1 MLCPVATGGF
11 LHSAGRSERLEFERP
26 IAVLTSQSLAPVS
39 ESPPPEPAAGAIK
52 GMFSSS
58 DRAFMRRSGEV
69 LEVSEGPER

>member
-1 MLCPVATGGF
+1 MLCPVAIGGF
-11 LHSAGRSERLEFERP
+11 LHSAGRREMLEFERH
-26 IAVLTSQSLAPVS
+26 ITILTSQSLAPVS
-39 ESPPPEPAAGAIK
+39 ESPPTEPAAGAIQ